1 MLFHIC
7 RGWLRYLT
15 IPIFALLGLIALL
28 LAMALVTVFFARVGD
43 AKPSFFGRTTGEP
56 SRIVVLVHGT
66 FAPNADWTEPG
77 STLVRAI
84 RAAEPADNTLF
95 VRFNWPGSIGGYQNN
110 TNFVRYGAGQKLGE
124 LLWQLRKQHPRA
136 RIVVIAHSHGGNVA
150 LYAARHAP
158 HLAGMVLMGTPFISV
173 SPRDLTGDLALSTSV
188 SLLVFVLFLL
198 LEILSGLAGL
208 VALVAGASTVAKR
221 GVAPKLLGGVL
232 VFIGLGL
239 CFWMVEPDGTEQVWV
254 PGTYTSPGGS
264 PGAVT
269 SSGHYET
276 RTKWKQSK
284 QADALEAAFKASAFG
299 YVERASREGG
309 ADFAQRMTASIPQGT
324 PALCLVAS
332 PPDEAMAAL
341 GGALPVTAAP
351 STILNSAEAAESIVV
366 LAVGLVLVVGLV
378 AGVSAARAAR
388 TPGVGEG
395 RAKLLPAVAGGIVIG
410 FYTSMMAALAA
421 SLVLPFL
428 ALISVVLRVPAA
440 VPYMVSFGSLD
451 VIASLASTT
460 TAHFTPSRGTPE
472 DGVCEVRRYIFP
484 KPAGLR
490 HSEYYLDR
498 QSTRDL
504 ATWTAQQS

>member
-1 MLFHIC
+1 MPIHL
-7 RGWLRYLT
+7 RRESLRYLT

-28 LAMALVTVFFARVGD
+28 LAMVLVTVLFSRVGD

-56 SRIVVLVHGT
+56 ARIVVLVHGT

-77 STLVRAI
+77 STLVKAI
-84 RAAEPADNTLF
+84 RAAEPADDTLF
-95 VRFNWPGSIGGYQNN
+95 VRFGWPGSIGGYQNN
-110 TNFVRYGAGQKLGE
+110 TNFIRYGAGQKLGE

-136 RIVVIAHSHGGNVA
+136 GIVVIAHSHGGNVA

-158 HLAGMVLMGTPFISV
+158 HLAGVVLMGTPFISV
-173 SPRDLTGDLALSTSV
+173 SPRDLTGDLALRASV
-188 SLLVFVLFLL
+188 SLLVFMLFLL
-198 LEILSGLAGL
+198 VEILSGLAGL
-208 VALVAGASTVAKR
+208 AALVVGASTIARR
-221 GVAPKLLGGVL
+221 GVAPKLLGGALVL
-232 VFIGLGL
+232 VGLGL

-254 PGTYTSPGGS
+254 PGTYASPGGS

-284 QADALEAAFKASAFG
+284 QADALEAVFKASALD

-309 ADFAQRMTASIPQGT
+309 ADFAQRMTASIPLGT

-341 GGALPVTAAP
+341 SGALPVAAAP
-351 STILNSAEAAESIVV
+351 STILNSATAAQSIVV
-366 LAVGLVLVVGLV
+366 LAVMLVLVIGLV

-388 TPGVGEG
+388 SPGVGES
-395 RAKLLPAVAGGIVIG
+395 RAGLLPAVAGGIVIG
-410 FYTSMMAALAA
+410 FYTSMIAAFAA
-421 SLVLPFL
+421 ALVLPLL
-428 ALISVVLRVPAA
+428 ALVSVLLRVPAA
-440 VPYMVSFGSLD
+440 VPHMVSFGSLD
-451 VIASLASTT
+451 VVASLASTT
-460 TAHFTPSRGTPE
+460 TARFTPSRSTPE
-472 DGVCEVRRYIFP
+472 DGVCEVRRYAFP

-498 QSTRDL
+498 RSTQDL
-504 ATWTAQQS
+504 ATWAARQS